1 MKHRRFSYCKL
12 SRIFEIIMSSMLA
25 ISLRTVITY
34 AYVIAINNIGLP
46 DTFVTNA
53 IGVAIGIVCSKYIIK
68 LIKKSWSTGDDM
80 LWTIKNLYDATKE
93 LICRTVEGH

>member
-12 SRIFEIIMSSMLA
+12 SRIFEIILSSMLA

-53 IGVAIGIVCSKYIIK
+53 AGVVIGIVFSKYIIR
-68 LIKKSWSTGDDM
+68 LVKKSWSTGDDM
-80 LWTIKNLYDATKE
+80 LWTIRNLIDAMKE
-93 LICRTVEGH
+93 LICRTVEGR

>member
-53 IGVAIGIVCSKYIIK
+53 VGVAIGIVCSKYIIK
-68 LIKKSWSTGDDM
+68 LIKKSWSTGDM
-80 LWTIKNLYDATKE
+80 LWTIRNLYDATKE
-93 LICRTVEGH
+93 LICRTVEGR

>member
-12 SRIFEIIMSSMLA
+12 SRIFEIILSSMLA

-34 AYVIAINNIGLP
+34 SYVIAIQNIGLP

-53 IGVAIGIVCSKYIIK
+53 VGVAIGIVCSKLIIK
-68 LIKKSWSTGDDM
+68 LVKKSWSTGDDM
-80 LWTIKNLYDATKE
+80 FWTVKNLYDAIRE
-93 LICRTVEGH
+93 LIFRTVEGR